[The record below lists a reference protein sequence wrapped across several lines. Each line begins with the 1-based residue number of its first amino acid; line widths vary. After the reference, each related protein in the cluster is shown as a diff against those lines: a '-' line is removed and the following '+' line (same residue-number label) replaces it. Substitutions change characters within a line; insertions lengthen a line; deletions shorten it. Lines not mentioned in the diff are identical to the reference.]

1 MFIAKL
7 FGNSAYGN
15 KDSFE
20 EINTTKKTVFVRKP
34 DGNFITR
41 DDIEGSLRFLTRFIR
56 FHRIVN

>member
-20 EINTTKKTVFVRKP
+20 ENNTTKKTV
-34 DGNFITR
+34 
-41 DDIEGSLRFLTRFIR
+41 SLRTCKRSTINYGNLIKIHLENLVTLK
-56 FHRIVN
+56 